1 MSAGETGAPIR
12 VIIAD
17 DSTTVCKFV
26 ERALKLTGRDFDI
39 SFAHDGQQAV
49 QLLSKQVFDI
59 AFLDINMPQLNGIEV
74 MAAIHVMGAKTFAV
88 SMSDR
93 LSEASQEKLKTFGAY
108 DYLNKPFNNG
118 QVRQLIETF
127 EAIRQ
132 SYKVLVVDDSA
143 TVRRIVMKVLQ
154 KSIFDLE
161 IDEAVDGLD
170 AIEAVKKNPYRLV
183 FTDFNMPN
191 MNGIEL
197 AEKLAAYTAGSDVV
211 LMSTEMSDLHDKA
224 AQRVGAKAFL
234 RKPFFS
240 ADVDTILHHLF
251 GLKHSAFSKQVRMFA
266 MSA

>member
-1 MSAGETGAPIR
+1 MLDEADVPIR

-26 ERALKLTGRDFDI
+26 ERALKLTGRNFDI
-39 SFAHDGQQAV
+39 CFAHDGHQAV
-49 QLLSKQVFDI
+49 LLLSKQPFDI

-93 LSEASQEKLKTFGAY
+93 LSDAAQEKLKSFGAY
-108 DYLNKPFNNG
+108 DYLSKPFNNG
-118 QVRQLIETF
+118 QVRQLIETY
-127 EAIRQ
+127 EAIRM
-132 SYKVLVVDDSA
+132 SYPVLVVDDSA

-154 KSIFDLE
+154 KSIFDLQV
-161 IDEAVDGLD
+161 DEAVDGPS
-170 AIEAVKKNPYRLV
+170 AIDAVKKRPYRLV
-183 FTDFNMPN
+183 FSDFNMPN

-211 LMSTEMSDLHDKA
+211 LMSTEMSELLDKA

-234 RKPFFS
+234 RKPFYS

-251 GLKHSAFSKQVRMFA
+251 GLKHSSFSKQVRMFA
-266 MSA
+266 MSE